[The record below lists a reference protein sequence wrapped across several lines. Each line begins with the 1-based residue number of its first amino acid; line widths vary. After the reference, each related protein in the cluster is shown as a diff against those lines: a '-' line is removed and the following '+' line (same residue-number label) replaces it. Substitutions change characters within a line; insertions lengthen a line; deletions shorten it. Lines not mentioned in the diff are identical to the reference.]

1 MQHHKKCTTCISK
14 GENLWFIS
22 HQPFSS
28 FFLARWKTLGE
39 KEGRRKGGRT
49 DLRNATV
56 VFFLFIYQT
65 RANHRRHKFIGKAE
79 RLFRWNLQ
87 FICVW
92 LEEVYIAED
101 DSFGGG
107 GEIFSING
115 LLFDSSS
122 GFKVHSRRNRAIK
135 QASPK
140 RQVCLLHARK
150 GRLQRE
156 QSEKR

>member
-1 MQHHKKCTTCISK
+1 MKHHKCTTCISK

-28 FFLARWKTLGE
+28 FFLARRKTLGE

-49 DLRNATV
+49 FFETRLLFS
-56 VFFLFIYQT
+56 FFLYIRREQT
-65 RANHRRHKFIGKAE
+65 IEDTNSLEKQRVCLGEICS
-79 RLFRWNLQ
+79 

-122 GFKVHSRRNRAIK
+122 GFKVHSRRNRAFK

>member
-1 MQHHKKCTTCISK
+1 MIYIAST
-14 GENLWFIS
+14 LL
-22 HQPFSS
+22 
-28 FFLARWKTLGE
+28 FFLSRAQKDYRRE
-39 KEGRRKGGRT
+39 RRKTKRRT
-49 DLRNATV
+49 ALRNVTV

-65 RANHRRHKFIGKAE
+65 RANHRTHKFIGKASVCLGE
-79 RLFRWNLQ
+79 
-87 FICVW
+87 ICNSSA
-92 LEEVYIAED
+92 LCFEEVYIAED
-101 DSFGGG
+101 DSFGGRE
-107 GEIFSING
+107 EIFSIND

-122 GFKVHSRRNRAIK
+122 GFKVHSRRNRAFK